1 MKNKLLIVRISYWVG
16 AIMDALTIIPM
27 LSPKIGGLMFGIS
40 NFNPG
45 KDYRYA
51 MGLAASL
58 MLGWTFLLL
67 WADQKPIERKGVLL
81 LTIFPVLVGLFLSG
95 IYAVHSSMILVDK
108 MVPLW
113 VIQIVIIF
121 LFSYSYKQA
130 KSLE

>member
-16 AIMDALTIIPM
+16 AVMDALTLIPM
-27 LSPKIGGLMFGIS
+27 LSPKIGALMFGIS

-113 VIQIVIIF
+113 VIQTVIIF